1 MVQETLTYPS
11 ADGTS
16 TVHARVWLPEPARS
30 AAPRGIVQVVHGMSE
45 HSARYDPFA
54 EALCAQGYLVCCN
67 DHVGHGLTAS
77 HADDLGHIPLAGGA
91 DILLRD
97 VDELRRRVVA
107 RVTERP
113 GGRTVPYVL
122 FGHSLGSFV
131 VRVYLTRC
139 AEGVAAAVICG
150 TGQQAPAL
158 AWAGNALCHV
168 LAAFRGEHYRSRL
181 IHELVV
187 GAYGRAI
194 KGACTPYDWLSTD
207 PAVVRAYQEDPRCG
221 QVFTV
226 GGYAAVTSL
235 AALSQRRSLA
245 RCIPR
250 DLPLLFIAGA
260 DDPVG
265 AQGRGV
271 RRAARQYRELGMTR
285 VSDIVYPGMRHEILN
300 EPGRTRVCRDVLAW
314 LDAVASAG
322 DDAA

>member
-16 TVHARVWLPEPARS
+16 DVHARVWLPEPARA

-45 HSARYDPFA
+45 HSARYEPFA
-54 EALCAQGYLVCCN
+54 EVLCAQGYLVCCN

-77 HADDLGHIPLAGGA
+77 HVDDLGHIPLARGA

-97 VDELRRRVVA
+97 VGGLRCRVAA
-107 RVTERP
+107 RMAERL
-113 GGRTVPYVL
+113 GGQAVPYVL
-122 FGHSLGSFV
+122 FGHSLGSFI
-131 VRVYLTRC
+131 VRVYLTRR
-139 AEGVAAAVICG
+139 AKGVAAAVICG
-150 TGQQAPAL
+150 TGQQPPAL
-158 AWAGNALCHV
+158 AGAGNALCRA
-168 LAAFRGEHYRSRL
+168 LAAFKGERYRSKL

-194 KGACTPYDWLSTD
+194 KGAHTPYDWLSTD
-207 PAVVRAYQEDPRCG
+207 PAVVRAYREDSRCG
-221 QVFTV
+221 RVFTV

-300 EPGRTRVCRDVLAW
+300 EPGRARVCRDVLAW
-314 LDAVASAG
+314 LDGVARVD